1 MTAVIKEVLAGNRD
15 AFRTIVSTYQAKVYA
30 TAFQATRDRKEAE
43 DLAQEIFLKAYRSL
57 QQFRFESSFSTW
69 LFKIAVHKALDW
81 KRKHSSKAVI
91 EELTSQTQQAQCGSQ
106 VTLNNQQLSTEAI
119 VLTKESELEL
129 HRKIKTLPE
138 HYQKVI
144 QMYHFQDKSYRE
156 IAELLQIPEKTVETR
171 LYRAKQKLRELSAK
185 EEFM

>member
-1 MTAVIKEVLAGNRD
+1 M
-15 AFRTIVSTYQAKVYA
+15 
-30 TAFQATRDRKEAE
+30 
-43 DLAQEIFLKAYRSL
+43 
-57 QQFRFESSFSTW
+57 
-69 LFKIAVHKALDW
+69 
-81 KRKHSSKAVI
+81 
-91 EELTSQTQQAQCGSQ
+91 TSQTQQAQCGSQ